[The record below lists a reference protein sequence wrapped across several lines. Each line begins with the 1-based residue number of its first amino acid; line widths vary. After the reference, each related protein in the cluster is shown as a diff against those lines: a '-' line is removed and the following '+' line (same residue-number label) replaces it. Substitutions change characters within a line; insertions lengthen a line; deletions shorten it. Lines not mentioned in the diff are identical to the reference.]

1 MTKSTQPELKTTAKP
16 MACLLTLQAG
26 KTYMTD
32 EGEVITLKAYKEDDD
47 SFYKFEGSNGFVYGV
62 NGKVFTYR
70 DAEEDISHELVEEPE
85 VIDEFSFKQ
94 RTKDTKRKLTF
105 TDYSDGTINLKFKTK
120 TKGQNVLIGGIR
132 LSYEALDFLYEALS
146 ELKSQEERTFN

>member
-1 MTKSTQPELKTTAKP
+1 MTKLKQALK
-16 MACLLTLQAG
+16 LQSG
-26 KTYMTD
+26 KTYMTN
-32 EGEVITLKAYKEDDD
+32 EGQTVTMTLHEDKYDY
-47 SFYKFEGSNGFVYGV
+47 FYKFKGSNGIYYSTSGSIYEDA
-62 NGKVFTYR
+62 GTY
-70 DAEEDISHELVEEPE
+70 DENISHEVLDCTNQPE

-94 RTKDTKRKLTF
+94 RTKDTKRKITF

-120 TKGQNVLIGGIR
+120 TKGQDVLIGGIR